1 MKDKLREFSGEKQPL
16 FTLYVNILI
25 LFARFC
31 VSAPSVALHL
41 IRNQTLFIHFVL
53 TFSLCCGIV
62 VDKKHVVMS
71 NALLVL
77 KGDDHYLHSHW

>member
-1 MKDKLREFSGEKQPL
+1 MRDQWRKATSVYTFP
-16 FTLYVNILI
+16 VNILI

-62 VDKKHVVMS
+62 VDKKLDVMS
-71 NALLVL
+71 KALLVL
-77 KGDDHYLHSHW
+77 KGGDHCLRSHW